1 MSETPAQTPA
11 LIKRTTLIV
20 RDMAASRRWYEQ
32 VLGMQV
38 WMDTEFVLSGEGLA
52 AGAKGDRTHL
62 VIMRGEHDKI
72 GMIGLLQWLD
82 PPWPAPPVPTEVAYG
97 TPVFVVECD
106 DAERVADR
114 ARALGTRVHC
124 PPRVWS
130 TRGARGELRHFIGTS
145 VFDPDGHFYECNQ
158 VTAIEEPEDVP

>member
-1 MSETPAQTPA
+1 MSGLPPEASA

-52 AGAKGDRTHL
+52 AGAAGDRTHL

-82 PPWPAPPVPTEVAYG
+82 PPWPAPPVPTQVVYG
-97 TPVFVVECD
+97 APVFVVECV
-106 DAERVADR
+106 DAAQVA
-114 ARALGTRVHC
+114 AKAEALGTRVHS
-124 PPRVWS
+124 PPYVWS
-130 TRGARGELRHFIGTS
+130 TRGARGELRQFIGTS

-158 VTAIEEPEDVP
+158 VTAIEEPEDSP

>member
-1 MSETPAQTPA
+1 MSDWPA

-52 AGAKGDRTHL
+52 AGAEGDRTHL
-62 VIMRGEHDKI
+62 VIMRGEHDRI

-82 PPWPAPPVPTEVAYG
+82 PPWPAPPVPAEVTYG
-97 TPVFVVECD
+97 APVFVVECD
-106 DAERVADR
+106 DAERLAAR
-114 ARALGTRVHC
+114 AAALGTRVHC
-124 PPRVWS
+124 PPRTWS

-158 VTAIEEPEDVP
+158 VTAIDEPEDSP

>member
-1 MSETPAQTPA
+1 
-11 LIKRTTLIV
+11 
-20 RDMAASRRWYEQ
+20 MAVSQRWYEQ
-32 VLGMQV
+32 VLGLRA

-62 VIMRGEHDKI
+62 VIMRGDHDRI

-82 PPWPAPPVPTEVAYG
+82 PPWPAPTVPTEVAYG
-97 TPVFVVECD
+97 APVFVVECD
-106 DAERVADR
+106 DAEAVA
-114 ARALGTRVHC
+114 AKAAALGTRVHC
-124 PPRVWS
+124 PPRAWS

-158 VTAIEEPEDVP
+158 VTAIDEPEDSP